1 MKKILVIAFAAM
13 ALAGCATKGTRIMNI
28 QAKCDAVSPEPQDFY
43 NFVTCMKSGIAQDE
57 SLASTPVVIKY
68 VTMADRLSAR
78 ASAGDIS
85 LAEAQWELDGY
96 YRQANPRARHRRA
109 PKPGLEAA
117 QPVSTIS
124 TTTPASSKKVQENIL
139 SNGAQ

>member
-1 MKKILVIAFAAM
+1 MKKVFIIAFVVM

-28 QAKCDAVSPEPQDFY
+28 QARCDATSPEPQDFY
-43 NFVTCMKSGIAQDE
+43 NFVTCMKAGIAQDE

-78 ASAGDIS
+78 ARAGDIS
-85 LAEAQWELDGY
+85 LAQAQWELDGY

-109 PKPGLEAA
+109 PKPVESV
-117 QPVSTIS
+117 QP
-124 TTTPASSKKVQENIL
+124 PVQV
-139 SNGAQ
+139 GKQVQQ

>member
-78 ASAGDIS
+78 AKAGDIS

-109 PKPGLEAA
+109 PKPVE
-117 QPVSTIS
+117 VT
-124 TTTPASSKKVQENIL
+124 QEPPITR
-139 SNGAQ
+139 AEITKQ